1 MDNRIIEK
9 VEKFVEK
16 ECQKPSCKYGPGVY
30 LGHIVPVV
38 EYSKKLAAKMHAD
51 KEIVILGALL
61 HDIGSIICGRSEHHI
76 TGSEIAELK
85 LKEFS
90 YPTDKIEQVKHCILT
105 HRGSQ
110 KIKPETKEAKI
121 VAEADSL
128 SAFDSIDGLFEAAL
142 VCEKKN
148 RFEARDSIRNKL
160 KNKWGQLSLESK
172 RMIRDK
178 YDAAMLLLK

>member
-1 MDNRIIEK
+1 M
-9 VEKFVEK
+9 
-16 ECQKPSCKYGPGVY
+16 
-30 LGHIVPVV
+30 
-38 EYSKKLAAKMHAD
+38 
-51 KEIVILGALL
+51 
-61 HDIGSIICGRSEHHI
+61 
-76 TGSEIAELK
+76 
-85 LKEFS
+85 
-90 YPTDKIEQVKHCILT
+90 
-105 HRGSQ
+105 
-110 KIKPETKEAKI
+110 
-121 VAEADSL
+121 